1 MARKCLK
8 LLGGS
13 TGTRTLDLRVKS
25 PATSTCD
32 SNGLDPLGGHSGAN
46 LAAGLAG
53 QLVRRTARREVI
65 ESDLL
70 IAFVRAVLLEQP
82 IVRQALAV
90 LEGGDHALDRAL
102 DLAVTVLTGDPVDAA
117 KNAPEVPRVG

>member
-1 MARKCLK
+1 
-8 LLGGS
+8 
-13 TGTRTLDLRVKS
+13 
-25 PATSTCD
+25 
-32 SNGLDPLGGHSGAN
+32 LDPIGGQSGAN

-102 DLAVTVLTGDPVDAA
+102 DLAVCWRSRRSAG
-117 KNAPEVPRVG
+117 KW

>member
-1 MARKCLK
+1 M
-8 LLGGS
+8 
-13 TGTRTLDLRVKS
+13 
-25 PATSTCD
+25 
-32 SNGLDPLGGHSGAN
+32 
-46 LAAGLAG
+46 
-53 QLVRRTARREVI
+53 RRTARREVI

-102 DLAVTVLTGDPVDAA
+102 DLAVTVLTGDPVDAT